1 MRPHH
6 RLGRRRDGRGE
17 RDAGKLGRSR
27 VLESGEVARDE
38 VGKLDLQQR
47 AVEVEQDAAHA
58 SAPRSWVTVHHRSTS
73 PGTFADTPLGGP
85 RRLKCGSRHTD
96 NEGMST
102 STKDLIIPKLKAIP
116 LFADLSTEDLDALSS
131 LVNYKTLPKGAFV
144 INQNEQGAT
153 LYLLVSG
160 RVKVSLP
167 SPDGRELALNYLDAP
182 SHFGEMSLV
191 DSEPRSADVIAST
204 DLELLT
210 LDAKDL
216 SKAIQLQPRLALSLI
231 ATLSR
236 RLRQTISRLQDLA
249 FHDATHRV
257 IRVLLNIATAAY
269 ETRGVPVIVGFTHY
283 EIATV
288 AGTSRE
294 TASRVIS
301 QLAKE
306 EVLATRGRR
315 IVVDLVKLRDRLD
328 SE

>member
-1 MRPHH
+1 M
-6 RLGRRRDGRGE
+6 
-17 RDAGKLGRSR
+17 
-27 VLESGEVARDE
+27 
-38 VGKLDLQQR
+38 
-47 AVEVEQDAAHA
+47 
-58 SAPRSWVTVHHRSTS
+58 
-73 PGTFADTPLGGP
+73 
-85 RRLKCGSRHTD
+85 
-96 NEGMST
+96 
-102 STKDLIIPKLKAIP
+102 IPKLRAVPI
-116 LFADLSTEDLDALSS
+116 FADLAQGDLETLATF
-131 LVNYKTLPKGAFV
+131 VGYKQLPKGAFV
-144 INQNEQGAT
+144 VTQHERGST
-153 LYLLVSG
+153 LFLLVAG
-160 RVKVSLP
+160 RVKVSLT

-191 DSEPRSADVIAST
+191 DSEPRSADVIACT
-204 DLELLT
+204 DIELLT

-236 RLRQTISRLQDLA
+236 RLRQTIDRLQELA

-257 IRVLLNIATAAY
+257 MRVLLNIATAAY

-306 EVLATRGRR
+306 EVVATRGRR
-315 IVVDLVKLRDRLD
+315 IVVDLVKLRDRL
-328 SE
+328 ERE

>member
-1 MRPHH
+1 MRT
-6 RLGRRRDGRGE
+6 
-17 RDAGKLGRSR
+17 A
-27 VLESGEVARDE
+27 
-38 VGKLDLQQR
+38 
-47 AVEVEQDAAHA
+47 
-58 SAPRSWVTVHHRSTS
+58 
-73 PGTFADTPLGGP
+73 
-85 RRLKCGSRHTD
+85 
-96 NEGMST
+96 
-102 STKDLIIPKLKAIP
+102 TKDLIIPKLRAVP
-116 LFADLSTEDLDALSS
+116 LFADLAATDLDTLSQ
-131 LVNYKTLPKGAFV
+131 LVGYKELPKGAFIV
-144 INQNEQGAT
+144 TQNERGSA

-160 RVKVSLP
+160 RVKVSLT

-191 DSEPRSADVIAST
+191 DSEPRSADVIACT
-204 DLELLT
+204 DVELLT
-210 LDAKDL
+210 LDARDL

-231 ATLSR
+231 ATMSR

-257 IRVLLNIATAAY
+257 MRVLLNIATAAY

-315 IVVDLVKLRDRLD
+315 IVVDLVKLRDRL
-328 SE
+328 ERE